1 MTPEELEEILRGAG
15 RAPAPKAD
23 PSYVADLEARL
34 RTRAGGEMTTRRP
47 GRLRVLLPTAA
58 GLVAA
63 AAIALAVLA
72 PSSPDPETVEVPTSV
87 LAQPTTSMPATP
99 TSVVG
104 TTTPALTT
112 STTSTTV
119 PRAASS
125 TTTSS
130 TVASATTIAPSP
142 STSAAPTSTS
152 APVRPVTTTTTAA
165 DGVQDL
171 GLTCVVSGSS
181 TAPAITCRWARTTSD
196 RFASYRLIRRTQDG
210 PEQVVSTGAD
220 RGPTSLTDT
229 GVRNGARL
237 LYVVTTLTADGT
249 VVGRGQ
255 TDLVTCC

>member
-1 MTPEELEEILRGAG
+1 VTPEELEEILRGAG

-34 RTRAGGEMTTRRP
+34 RTRAGGGMTTRRP
-47 GRLRVLLPTAA
+47 GRRRVLLPTAA

-63 AAIALAVLA
+63 AAIALALLA

-87 LAQPTTSMPATP
+87 LAEPTTSMPPTP

-112 STTSTTV
+112 STTV
-119 PRAASS
+119 RRAAST

-130 TVASATTIAPSP
+130 TVAPATTIAPSP